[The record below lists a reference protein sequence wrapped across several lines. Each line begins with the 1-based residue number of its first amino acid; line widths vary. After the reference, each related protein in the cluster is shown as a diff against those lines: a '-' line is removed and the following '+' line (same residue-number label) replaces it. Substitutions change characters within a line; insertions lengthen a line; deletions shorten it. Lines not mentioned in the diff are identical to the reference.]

1 LFRRG
6 DEHSAIGAFARS
18 SRRRLITAMTPLLL
32 EAELV
37 ARKEI
42 EIDERPVGPRLVK
55 NLFKLGYADI
65 VVRSA
70 EIARI
75 VSERTG
81 RKLTRQRVS
90 ALMNAVRVEPET
102 IELLAKGLGVKPA
115 DLLKD
120 DETDR
125 SKK

>member
-1 LFRRG
+1 
-6 DEHSAIGAFARS
+6 
-18 SRRRLITAMTPLLL
+18 MTPLLL

-81 RKLTRQRVS
+81 RKLTRQRIS